1 MSVVSQDYKYSPEP
15 EGLASRCYRTILPSE
30 NGTYGLGQRVLI
42 NIPHTHNGFINT
54 SNSWLNVTMDL
65 KGLTGAGITGN
76 VCLSNIGIYSCIDQI
91 NIVSGSTGLVQE
103 IRNHQEIM
111 ALLLNNNSDRSAQ
124 LPNSICAGTTAAQ
137 KSNIRQNTAFDVTGG
152 AIATQTYSI
161 PLIGL
166 MGAIKHLPVGFI
178 NQGLQIE
185 LLLTNSVTNIIFSK
199 VGSATAV
206 IGGGETSEFSFEY
219 DADVV
224 VVNDN
229 SMRLIKEASSMGNSG
244 IMSWSDTQIHC
255 TTNTVTTAELNN
267 TSTSFKQTL
276 IGGVKP
282 KSLLSV
288 FHTGFG
294 GSQKSGDPWNLYA
307 YWSKDFRLR
316 LGSQEYPPRFIE
328 TMAEAQSHLQDCLGQ
343 NAVTLY
349 SSLADHT
356 SSDLGARQPAAT
368 AATSSTTTGACGYNF
383 ENFVDTAQGID
394 TTGKQLLTDVS
405 LVVSPSGATTNTIRA
420 ATYKRFAVI
429 YSIAENG
436 DFSVSY

>member
-1 MSVVSQDYKYSPEP
+1 MSVVSQDYKYEPVPEA
-15 EGLASRCYRTILPSE
+15 LAARCYRTILPSE

-42 NIPHTHNGFINT
+42 DVPHTHNGFLNT
-54 SNSWLNVTMDL
+54 SNSWLNITMSL
-65 KGLTGAGITGN
+65 KGLTGTALTGD

-91 NIVSGSTGLVQE
+91 NVVSGSTGLVQE

-111 ALLLNNNSDRSAQ
+111 SLLLNNNTDRSAQ
-124 LPNSICAGTTAAQ
+124 LPNSVCAGTTPVI
-137 KSNIRQNTAFDVTGG
+137 STNVRQNTAYTVTGG
-152 AIATQTYSI
+152 AIDTQTYSV
-161 PLIGL
+161 PMMGL
-166 MGAIKHLPVGFI
+166 MGAIKHLPIGFI

-185 LLLTNSVTNIIFSK
+185 IILTNSINNILFCKS
-199 VGSATAV
+199 GSATASLT
-206 IGGGETSEFSFEY
+206 GESGSEFSFEY
-219 DADVV
+219 DADII

-229 SMRLIKEASSMGNSG
+229 SMRLIKEASDLGKSG

-255 TTNTVTTAELNN
+255 TTATVSTTELDSA
-267 TSTSFKQTL
+267 TTSFKQTL

-282 KSLLSV
+282 KSLLQV

-294 GSQKSGDPWNLYA
+294 GSKGSGDPWSLYA

-316 LGSQEYPPRFIE
+316 LGSAEYPPRFIE
-328 TMAEAQSHLQDCLGQ
+328 TMAEAQSHLQECLGQ

-349 SSLADHT
+349 SSLADRN

-368 AATSSTTTGACGYNF
+368 AATTSTKTGACGYNF

-405 LVVSPSGATTNTIRA
+405 LVISPSGATTNTIRA

-429 YSIAENG
+429 YSVSANG

>member
-1 MSVVSQDYKYSPEP
+1 MSVVSQDYKYEPVPEA
-15 EGLASRCYRTILPSE
+15 LAARCYRTILPSE

-42 NIPHTHNGFINT
+42 DVPHTHNGFLNT
-54 SNSWLNVTMDL
+54 SNSWLNITMSL
-65 KGLTGAGITGN
+65 KGLTGTGLTGD

-111 ALLLNNNSDRSAQ
+111 SLLLNNNTDRSAQ
-124 LPNSICAGTTAAQ
+124 LPNSVCAGTTPVV
-137 KSNIRQNTAFDVTGG
+137 SNNTRQNTAYTVTGG
-152 AIATQTYSI
+152 AIATQTYSV
-161 PLIGL
+161 PMMGL
-166 MGAIKHLPVGFI
+166 MGAIKHLPIGFI

-185 LLLTNSVTNIIFSK
+185 LILTNSINNILFCKS
-199 VGSATAV
+199 GSATATLT
-206 IGGGETSEFSFEY
+206 GESGSEFTFEY
-219 DADVV
+219 DADII

-229 SMRLIKEASSMGNSG
+229 SMRLIKEASDLGDTG

-255 TTNTVTTAELNN
+255 TTNTVSTTELNSA
-267 TSTSFKQTL
+267 TTSFKQTL

-294 GSQKSGDPWNLYA
+294 GSKSAGDPWNLYA

-316 LGSQEYPPRFIE
+316 LGSAEYPPRFIE

-349 SSLADHT
+349 SSLADRN
-356 SSDLGARQPAAT
+356 SSDLGTRQL
-368 AATSSTTTGACGYNF
+368 AATSATTGTKTGACGYNF

-405 LVVSPSGATTNTIRA
+405 LVISPSGATANTIRA

-429 YSIAENG
+429 YSVSANG